1 MKTSKAFTWKQTLR
15 WLPGVIISLVAIFFV
30 LKLAQ
35 WEDLGPAL
43 QRFSWLHITAMVVF
57 TLIFLGLRAVASR
70 YMLNGVPR
78 LSDAFWAINQ
88 GYLLNNI
95 FPFRLGEFGR
105 AVLLGQKTGLPAAQ
119 ILSSIII
126 ERALDIAIAAS
137 MMLATLPLALEM
149 AWAKPV
155 AILMLVIV
163 VAALAGLYFMARN
176 HDKVSTWIENLGSR
190 WKWMGKWIAPQV
202 RSLLSGMAP
211 LTNPR
216 RFLTVVGL
224 ILLSWLAAVFTY
236 YISLLA
242 LAPSAPFWWGLFT
255 DAVLALGIAIPSA
268 PASLGTFEAA
278 ILGALSILG
287 IDQTSALA
295 YGITVHFI
303 QIAVT
308 GVLGLIGLVRQGGSI
323 SGIFRQLQERKSAA

>member
-1 MKTSKAFTWKQTLR
+1 MTTSTGFSWKNTLR
-15 WLPGVIISLVAIFFV
+15 WLPGVVISLVAIFFV
-30 LKLAQ
+30 LKLVQ

-43 QRFSWLHITAMVVF
+43 QRFSFLHIAEIVVL
-57 TLIFLGLRAVASR
+57 TLIFLGFRALASR
-70 YMLNGVPR
+70 VLLNGVPS

-95 FPFRLGEFGR
+95 LPFRLGEIGR
-105 AVLLGQKTGLPAAQ
+105 AVLLGQKTGLPAAR

-163 VAALAGLYFMARN
+163 VAGLAGLYFLARN
-176 HDKVSTWIENLGSR
+176 HEKASTWIEKFGSR
-190 WKWMGKWIAPQV
+190 WKWVEKWVTPQV
-202 RSLLSGMAP
+202 RSLLSGMTP
-211 LTNPR
+211 LTDIR
-216 RFLTVVGL
+216 RFLIVVGL
-224 ILLSWLAAVFTY
+224 ILLSWVAAIFVY
-236 YISLLA
+236 YTALLA
-242 LAPSAPFWWGLFT
+242 LVPTAPLWWGLFT

-278 ILGALSILG
+278 ILGALTILG

-295 YGITVHFI
+295 YGITLHFV

-323 SGIFRQLQERKSAA
+323 AGIFRELQDRKSAA